1 MCRRRGYTESILT
14 PDAPHGNEAYTN
26 RLKVLKHNA
35 RAAVSLKPEVLKP
48 SFLLAD
54 IVGSTI
60 AGVAMATAVVGT
72 WLAFG
77 VANARNQFQAVYI
90 AIIIVFYML
99 KVQLHETLTP
109 PPLPWGPFSPFGP

>member
-1 MCRRRGYTESILT
+1 MSSLRFRRQGYSESILS
-14 PDAPHGNEAYTN
+14 PNAPQGNEAYTN

-54 IVGSTI
+54 LVGSTI

-99 KVQLHETLTP
+99 KVCSLVCT
-109 PPLPWGPFSPFGP
+109 SR